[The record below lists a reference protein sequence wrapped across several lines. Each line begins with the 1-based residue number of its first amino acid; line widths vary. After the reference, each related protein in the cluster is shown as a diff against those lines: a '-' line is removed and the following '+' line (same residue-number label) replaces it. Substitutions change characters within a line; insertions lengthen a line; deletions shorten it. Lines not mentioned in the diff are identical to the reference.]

1 MYVHVTYH
9 KTNMVTN
16 FKVKMLRCVISA
28 YGYGFVYMM
37 YMHTPCATQPVTIV
51 SSGVV
56 ALVITAMVLVV
67 AVIGIVVVVVKVLVW
82 TAVIIIEKPIAFEA
96 LFISVR
102 AGAVIDMLVGVE
114 EITVVAAAVVIAL
127 EFAVPISYFA
137 DALSDMV
144 VDALIDVLAGV
155 LTGIGAEVL
164 VDANGNVFASL
175 MTALGFVSTK
185 PFGAF
190 CC

>member
-1 MYVHVTYH
+1 
-9 KTNMVTN
+9 MVTN

-67 AVIGIVVVVVKVLVW
+67 AVIAVVVVVVKVLVW

-96 LFISVR
+96 LFINVR

-127 EFAVPISYFA
+127 EFAVPIISYIA

-144 VDALIDVLAGV
+144 VDALIDVLAV
-155 LTGIGAEVL
+155 MIIGFVSDI
-164 VDANGNVFASL
+164 VNVFASL
-175 MTALGFVSTK
+175 MTALEFPVPPPLRGFGCSDA
-185 PFGAF
+185 FG
-190 CC
+190 C